1 MNLALFDFDGTI
13 THSDTFTAFVKG
25 AVSARQRRWG
35 RVVLA
40 PSVMGYR
47 MGLVKATTIRQ
58 RLIKF
63 ALKNVTSARLEAL
76 GRDHAENYLP
86 TVLRTE
92 AVERMHWHKQ
102 RGDRIV
108 VVSASLEVYLKPWCQ
123 AMGVELIGVQLETID
138 GRLTGNY
145 VDGDCTGLAKAER
158 VKSHLELSDY
168 GTIFAYGDT
177 AEDHALLALADRK
190 FYRGLKFNATLD
202 DE

>member
-25 AVSARQRRWG
+25 AVSARQQRWG
-35 RVVLA
+35 RFVLA

-63 ALKNVTSARLEAL
+63 AFKNVTSAWLDAL
-76 GRDHAENYLP
+76 GRDHAQNYLP
-86 TVLRTE
+86 TVVRAE
-92 AVERMHWHKQ
+92 AVERIEWHKQ

-108 VVSASLEVYLKPWCQ
+108 VVSASLEVYLKPWCE
-123 AMGVELIGVQLETID
+123 AMGIELIAVQLETVD

-145 VDGDCTGLAKAER
+145 IDGDCTGLAKAER
-158 VKSHLELSDY
+158 VKNHLELSVYD
-168 GTIFAYGDT
+168 TVFAYGDT
-177 AEDHALLALADRK
+177 AEDRALLDLADRK
-190 FYRGLKFNATLD
+190 FFRWRELTKPLV
-202 DE
+202 

>member
-13 THSDTFTAFVKG
+13 THSDTFTAFIKG
-25 AVSARQRRWG
+25 AVSARRQRWG
-35 RVVLA
+35 RLVLA

-47 MGLVKATTIRQ
+47 MGLVEATTIRQ

-63 ALKNVTSARLEAL
+63 AFKDVTSASLEVL

-86 TVLRTE
+86 TVLRAE
-92 AVERMHWHKQ
+92 AAERIQWHKQ

-108 VVSASLEVYLKPWCQ
+108 VVSASLEVYLKPWCE
-123 AMGVELIGVQLETID
+123 AMGVELIAVQLETVD

-158 VKSHLELSDY
+158 VKSYLDLSDY
-168 GTIFAYGDT
+168 GKVFAYGDT

-190 FYRGLKFNATLD
+190 FYRGRELTKLRA
-202 DE
+202 